1 LEACKKLSEKGIDF
15 RCDFIGG
22 EGDITHSDIN
32 KRIKKNS
39 LQDRVKY
46 LGKKFNEAKN
56 QAFEKADI
64 FAFPTFYPN
73 ECFPLVL
80 LEAEQFCLPII
91 STFEGGIPDII
102 EEGKTGFL
110 IPQKNVC
117 ALVEKLEKLIRNPE
131 LAREMGNAGK
141 TKFEKEFTLEKFE
154 KRMCDILKNKIEK
167 EN

>member
-1 LEACKKLSEKGIDF
+1 M
-15 RCDFIGG
+15 
-22 EGDITHSDIN
+22 
-32 KRIKKNS
+32 
-39 LQDRVKY
+39 
-46 LGKKFNEAKN
+46 
-56 QAFEKADI
+56 
-64 FAFPTFYPN
+64 
-73 ECFPLVL
+73 L